1 MAAVVALA
9 VAGCGGS
16 AAPTR
21 ATYSKEIDKVCL
33 DTQDRV
39 KALQGFRRGSND
51 DVARIVRDLSR
62 TLDEGVA
69 KLRAVQRPDGNDGAK
84 AVRWLDALE
93 RQNDEVVEPALAELA
108 AAAQRGDLAAQ
119 RRAAAK
125 VEASNSAR
133 VDALSRAAGARECD

>member
-1 MAAVVALA
+1 MLA
-9 VAGCGGS
+9 VLAGCGGS

-21 ATYSKEIDKVCL
+21 ATYGKEVDKVCL

-39 KALQGFRRGSND
+39 KALQGFRRGSD
-51 DVARIVRDLSR
+51 ADVARIVGDLGKA
-62 TLDEGVA
+62 LDDGVA
-69 KLRAVQRPDGNDGAK
+69 KLRAVERPDGEDGAK

-93 RQNDEVVEPALAELA
+93 RQNDRVVKPALAELA
-108 AAAQRGDLAAQ
+108 AAAKRGDADAT

-125 VEASNSAR
+125 VEASDDAK